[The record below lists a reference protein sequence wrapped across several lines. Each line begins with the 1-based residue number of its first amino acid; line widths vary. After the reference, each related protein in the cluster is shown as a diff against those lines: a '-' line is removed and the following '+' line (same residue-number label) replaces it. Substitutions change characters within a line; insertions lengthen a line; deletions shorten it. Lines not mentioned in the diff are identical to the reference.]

1 MKRREKPVKYLILR
15 YDRTLRIGVL
25 CIISFKGRMKYC
37 EKKIYRNMSKYT
49 MYKRGLAE
57 LNETK
62 KYVTYYR
69 EKTKQWSLLFSKIK
83 FDCLITNNRISKINL
98 IKAANLAD
106 KEMENFIYYYRHKII
121 NSKSENYEKTK
132 VARILGY

>member
-1 MKRREKPVKYLILR
+1 
-15 YDRTLRIGVL
+15 
-25 CIISFKGRMKYC
+25 
-37 EKKIYRNMSKYT
+37 